1 MAKKQ
6 GKSDKDELPKVQLNK
21 KNFQS
26 AAPLLRYLLPHK
38 YKFFL
43 GIAFLLLTSATALI
57 FPKLMG
63 GLMGL
68 AGEKNT
74 SATALLQLAN
84 EVVIKLLILFG
95 LQAAF
100 SFGRVVLFVNVTEN
114 VLKDLRVDAFIQLI
128 RMPMD
133 FFNQRQVSELNSRLS
148 ADLSQIQ
155 DTFTTNLAEFLRQ
168 LIIII
173 GGVIIICIT
182 SIHLALVMLSTIPII
197 AILTVF
203 FGRKIRQISKNVQD
217 EIANST
223 VIVGETLQGIA
234 SVKTYTNEF
243 FESIRYLKSV
253 SKIKEMAIKGGMA
266 RGAFFSFI
274 IFCLFGTII
283 MVVWYA
289 IHLSVQG
296 LLAPRDLMSFLFYT
310 VFVAASMGGIAE
322 QYAQLQRA
330 LGATQRVLEIIQGA
344 PEAIQLEPEKNR
356 FNLKGDI
363 VFENITF
370 SYPSRPNF
378 QVLNGVSFSGRQGET
393 IALVG
398 PSGSGKSTLTQ
409 LLLQFYQPS
418 SGNLL
423 IDGKNANN
431 YPLSA
436 LRENMAI
443 VPQEVLLFGG
453 TIKENIA
460 YGKTNA
466 TFEEIK
472 DAAKKA
478 NALEFIESFPDQF
491 ETKVGERGIQLSG
504 GQRQRIAIARAVLKN
519 PPILILDEATSSLDS
534 ESERL
539 VQEALDKLM
548 HNRTS
553 LVVAHRLST
562 IRKASRIIVLEK
574 GHVRET
580 GTHAELMQQEDGLY
594 RSLVKLQYE

>member
-38 YKFFL
+38 FKFFL
-43 GIAFLLLTSATALI
+43 GIVFLLLTSATALI

-74 SATALLQLAN
+74 SATTLLQLAN
-84 EVVIKLLILFG
+84 EVGIKLLVLFG

-114 VLKDLRVDAFIQLI
+114 VLKDLRVDAFNQLI

-344 PEAIQLEPEKNR
+344 PEAIQLEPEKNK

>member
-114 VLKDLRVDAFIQLI
+114 VLKDLRVDAFNQLI

-378 QVLNGVSFSGRQGET
+378 QVVNGVSLSGRQGET

>member
-114 VLKDLRVDAFIQLI
+114 VLKDLRVDAFNQLI

-344 PEAIQLEPEKNR
+344 PEAIQLEPEKKR

>member
-114 VLKDLRVDAFIQLI
+114 VLKDLRVDAFNQLI
-128 RMPMD
+128 RMLMD

>member
-114 VLKDLRVDAFIQLI
+114 VLKDLRVDAFNQLI

-344 PEAIQLEPEKNR
+344 PEAIQLEPEKNK

>member
-114 VLKDLRVDAFIQLI
+114 VLKDLRVDAFNQLI

>member
-114 VLKDLRVDAFIQLI
+114 VLKDLRVDAFNQLI

-398 PSGSGKSTLTQ
+398 PSGSGTSTLTQ

>member
-38 YKFFL
+38 FKFFL
-43 GIAFLLLTSATALI
+43 GIVFLLLTSATALI

-114 VLKDLRVDAFIQLI
+114 VLKDLRVDAFNQLI

-574 GHVRET
+574 GQVRET

>member
-38 YKFFL
+38 YKLFL

-114 VLKDLRVDAFIQLI
+114 VLKDLRVDAFNQLI